1 MKLARPLIRGM
12 LSAALLSLA
21 ACTAIQEPAAPAAAV
36 GSERMLRGPMRDASA
51 PGDLTI
57 CSFNIKFVGLYE
69 KRENQALAELLKDY
83 DLVVVQEL
91 IAPPS
96 AVPANSTRSRAKL
109 FFDAMAAR
117 GFSNVLSESDT
128 GNADLG
134 SFTSRTEYFVTFYK
148 PGRVAPASDLPNGFI
163 SAPLSRHPSFRR
175 VPYATGFRTPDGKLD
190 FVLVSVHLEPE
201 ERDFRAGEFR
211 AIDAW
216 LGRQH
221 SAQSER
227 DLIVLGDCNIQSKA
241 ELTANTPANFISLNA
256 DCVRTNVAR
265 GSAKPY
271 DHVFYHPQF
280 TTEMDTGFGF
290 QVVDLVE
297 TVQPGRPL
305 ASTAEQNLFFQ
316 KYSDHHPVV
325 FRLRIPTRD
334 DD

>member
-1 MKLARPLIRGM
+1 MKFERPLLR
-12 LSAALLSLA
+12 SVFAAALLSLA
-21 ACTAIQEPAAPAAAV
+21 ACTSIQESAAPPTAAA
-36 GSERMLRGPMRDASA
+36 SERMLSAPMRSASA
-51 PGDLTI
+51 PGELTI

-69 KRENQALAELLKDY
+69 KRENQVLAELLKDY

-96 AVPANSTRSRAKL
+96 ATPANSTRSRAKL
-109 FFDAMAAR
+109 FFDAMAAH
-117 GFSNVLSESDT
+117 GFSHVLSESDT

-148 PGRVAPASDLPNGFI
+148 PGRVTPATDLPNGFI
-163 SAPLSRHPSFRR
+163 AAPLSRNPSFRR
-175 VPYATGFRTPDGKLD
+175 VPFATGFRTTDGKLD

-211 AIDAW
+211 AINTW
-216 LGRQH
+216 LVGQN
-221 SAQSER
+221 SGQTER

-241 ELTANTPANFISLNA
+241 ELTANTPTNFISLNA

-280 TTEMDTGFGF
+280 TTEMDTGFGL

-297 TVQPGRPL
+297 AVQPGRPL